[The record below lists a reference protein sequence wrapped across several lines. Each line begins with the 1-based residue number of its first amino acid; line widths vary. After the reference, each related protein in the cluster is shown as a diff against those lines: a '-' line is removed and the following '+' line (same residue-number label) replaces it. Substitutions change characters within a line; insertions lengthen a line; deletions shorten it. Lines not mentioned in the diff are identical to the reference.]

1 MKRLICFALAAA
13 LLLSTGV
20 PALADGPA
28 PISTEVEY
36 LDNGYYIVTEIY
48 AVQTRAQ
55 QLTSGTKVQS
65 LYSANGDLAI
75 TFEVHGT
82 FKYSGTTCIATLASY
97 DYEIHA
103 AGWYLVSASAWCED
117 NKAIANGEFKHPLL
131 GTVDTTVT
139 LSCSPTGVLS

>member
-1 MKRLICFALAAA
+1 MICFALAAA

-65 LYSANGDLAI
+65 LYSAD
-75 TFEVHGT
+75 
-82 FKYSGTTCIATLASY
+82 AS
-97 DYEIHA
+97 
-103 AGWYLVSASAWCED
+103 SPS
-117 NKAIANGEFKHPLL
+117 PLR
-131 GTVDTTVT
+131 
-139 LSCSPTGVLS
+139 

>member
-1 MKRLICFALAAA
+1 MKRLLCLALAAA

-82 FKYSGTTCIATLASY
+82 FKYSGAACVATLASY

-117 NKAIANGEFKHPLL
+117 NRAIANGEFKHPLL

-139 LSCSPTGVLS
+139 LSCSPTGMLS

>member
-1 MKRLICFALAAA
+1 MKRLLCLALAAA

-36 LDNGYYIVTEIY
+36 LDNGCYIVTELY

-65 LYSANGDLAI
+65 LYSADGELAI
-75 TFEVHGT
+75 TFEVSGT

-97 DYEIHA
+97 DYE
-103 AGWYLVSASAWCED
+103 
-117 NKAIANGEFKHPLL
+117 
-131 GTVDTTVT
+131 
-139 LSCSPTGVLS
+139 

>member
-1 MKRLICFALAAA
+1 MKRLICFALAA

-82 FKYSGTTCIATLASY
+82 FKYSGAACVATLASY

>member
-1 MKRLICFALAAA
+1 MKRFLCLALAAV

-20 PALADGPA
+20 CAFADGPA

-48 AVQTRAQ
+48 AIQTRAQ
-55 QLTSGTKVQS
+55 QLTSGTAVQS
-65 LYSANGDLAI
+65 LYSADGDLAM

-82 FKYSGTTCIATLASY
+82 FKYNGSTCIATLASY
-97 DYEIHA
+97 DYDIYA
-103 AGWYLVSASAWCED
+103 SGWYLVTASAWCEG

>member
-1 MKRLICFALAAA
+1 MKRFLCLVLAAV
-13 LLLSTGV
+13 LVLSTGV
-20 PALADGPA
+20 CAFADGLA

-48 AVQTRAQ
+48 VVQTRVQ

-65 LYSANGDLAI
+65 LYSADGELAI
-75 TFEVHGT
+75 TFEVTGT
-82 FKYSGTTCIATLASY
+82 FKYNGSTCIATLASY
-97 DYEIHA
+97 DYDIHA
-103 AGWYLVSASAWCED
+103 SGWYLVSASAWCEG
-117 NKAIANGEFKHPLL
+117 NTALANGLFKHPLL

>member
-1 MKRLICFALAAA
+1 MKRLLCLALAAA

-20 PALADGPA
+20 SALADGPA

-82 FKYSGTTCIATLASY
+82 FKYSGAACVATLASY

-139 LSCSPTGVLS
+139 LSCSPTGMLS

>member
-1 MKRLICFALAAA
+1 M
-13 LLLSTGV
+13 
-20 PALADGPA
+20 
-28 PISTEVEY
+28 EY
-36 LDNGYYIVTEIY
+36 LDNGCYIVTELY

-82 FKYSGTTCIATLASY
+82 FKYSGATCVATLASY

-139 LSCSPTGVLS
+139 LSCSPTGMLS